1 MKKII
6 YVFVLLV
13 VVVNMSSCWMEVTG
27 RKHKVEIGERRV
39 PKDAPKK

>member
-13 VVVNMSSCWMEVTG
+13 VVVNLSSCWAEATG
-27 RKHKVEIGERRV
+27 RKHKVEVGARRV
-39 PKDAPKK
+39 PNDEPKK